1 MTDEKL
7 PEYYQTLFKLITE
20 AVFADGGDG
29 DAFIECKHIS
39 KEVVCDAFGEY
50 LKANNIF
57 GLSRLVNENVINY
70 TDMSNEN
77 FVFFDEKKPVQ
88 IPTWTTIRITI

>member
-1 MTDEKL
+1 M
-7 PEYYQTLFKLITE
+7 PEYYQLLFKLITE

-29 DAFIECKHIS
+29 DAYVECKHLS
-39 KEVVCDAFGEY
+39 KEVVSDAFGEY
-50 LKANNIF
+50 LLSNNITH
-57 GLSRLVNENVINY
+57 LSRMIDDVCINY

-88 IPTWTTIRITI
+88 IPAWTTIRITI

>member
-1 MTDEKL
+1 M
-7 PEYYQTLFKLITE
+7 PEYYQLLFKLITE

-29 DAFIECKHIS
+29 DAYIECKHIS
-39 KEVVCDAFGEY
+39 KEIVSDAFGEW
-50 LKANNIF
+50 LRANDITR
-57 GLSRLVNENVINY
+57 LSKLVNESVINY

-88 IPTWTTIRITI
+88 IPAWTTIRITI

>member
-1 MTDEKL
+1 MSEQL
-7 PEYYQTLFKLITE
+7 PEYYQLLFKLITE
-20 AVFADGGDG
+20 AVRADGGDG
-29 DAFIECKHIS
+29 DAYVECKYLS
-39 KEVVCDAFGEY
+39 KEVVSDAFGEY
-50 LKANNIF
+50 LKAYNIV

-88 IPTWTTIRITI
+88 IPVWTTIRITV